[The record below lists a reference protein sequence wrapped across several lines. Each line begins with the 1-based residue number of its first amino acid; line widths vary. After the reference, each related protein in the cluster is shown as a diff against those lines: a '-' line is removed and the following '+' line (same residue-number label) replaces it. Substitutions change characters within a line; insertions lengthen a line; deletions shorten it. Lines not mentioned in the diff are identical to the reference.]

1 MSSEQLKILEDARIE
16 LQKQLISIADSIA
29 KGFQRTRTFEDIDS
43 LIKVQAG
50 IEALDRAIA
59 TIPSRM
65 STTPSGTSP
74 LEQFAYRNHSSAS
87 HIEPENFNPDHP

>member
-1 MSSEQLKILEDARIE
+1 MSSEQLKILEDVH
-16 LQKQLISIADSIA
+16 SIA
-29 KGFQRTRTFEDIDS
+29 KGFQRTRTFEDIDG

-59 TIPSRM
+59 TIPSRI

-74 LEQFAYRNHSSAS
+74 LEQFACRNHSSAS
-87 HIEPENFNPDHP
+87 HIEPENFNPDHS